1 MKTVY
6 PEFEG
11 NELFISSSVKRTD
24 PDRFLDND
32 SCWVN
37 ISVQELLKL
46 VYENDLISEDKYSEY
61 EGKEDYIVSNEVL
74 DDILELDKLAEKRL
88 IEKFMEKLKEEYK
101 EEIEDCGGLRVS
113 FGSGDYLIPGR
124 KENEGE
130 FI

>member
-1 MKTVY
+1 MR
-6 PEFEG
+6 G

-24 PDRFLDND
+24 PNRFLDND
-32 SCWVN
+32 SCWAN

-46 VYENDLISEDKYSEY
+46 VYENDLISEDKYSKY

-74 DDILELDKLAEKRL
+74 DDILELNELAEKRL

-113 FGSGDYLIPGR
+113 FNSGDYLIPGR